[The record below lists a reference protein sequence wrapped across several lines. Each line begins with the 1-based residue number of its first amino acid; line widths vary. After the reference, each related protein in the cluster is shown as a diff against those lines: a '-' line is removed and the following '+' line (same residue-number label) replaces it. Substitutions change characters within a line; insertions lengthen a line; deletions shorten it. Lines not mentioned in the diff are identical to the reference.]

1 MAIPD
6 NQFSSSPII
15 IYDGVCHLC
24 NSGVN
29 FILKRDRKKTFRF
42 TPFQS
47 LFAKNLLKENGE
59 SEHVGDTFI
68 LIHEGKIFNRA
79 DAALKITMLL
89 GGKWKLFYPLYLV
102 PKFIRNGIYNI
113 IARNRYKWFGKE
125 ESCMMPSPEISERF
139 IL

>member
-29 FILKRDRKKTFRF
+29 FILKRDRKKIFRF

-89 GGKWKLFYPLYLV
+89 GENGNC
-102 PKFIRNGIYNI
+102 FIRFTSFRNLFAMEFIISLHAIVTNGL
-113 IARNRYKWFGKE
+113 ARKNRA
-125 ESCMMPSPEISERF
+125 
-139 IL
+139 